1 MPGAD
6 FLTRTRQKAKA
17 ASINVE
23 IHGEMA
29 NASGGSGGR
38 GKQNFFF
45 AASGIRF
52 GLRISRIDFK
62 SEISTFSLFAF
73 VWELSNV
80 LTKHKT

>member
-29 NASGGSGGR
+29 NASGRGGE
-38 GKQNFFF
+38 QNFFF

-73 VWELSNV
+73 VRELSNV

>member
-29 NASGGSGGR
+29 NASGGAGK

-45 AASGIRF
+45 AASGTRF

-62 SEISTFSLFAF
+62 SEISTFSLFAV
-73 VWELSNV
+73 VW
-80 LTKHKT
+80 